1 MVNPWNI
8 VIDRANILF
17 VDFGVNN
24 VPNVANKE
32 WVNVSYE
39 NLMEKFSSIGKYN
52 KNNQKCRNGG
62 WCAN

>member
-52 KNNQKCRNGG
+52 KNNQK
-62 WCAN
+62 